1 MTALYFT
8 YDITFVHNK
17 IATNEQIIIIII
29 CTFLYRRKV
38 VTSEAVENWEPKL
51 GTKLGLRQD
60 SLETSRV
67 GVIVVLLY
75 EEYFNSAV
83 VDVKMKMHNFLWST
97 NS

>member
-1 MTALYFT
+1 
-8 YDITFVHNK
+8 
-17 IATNEQIIIIII
+17 
-29 CTFLYRRKV
+29 
-38 VTSEAVENWEPKL
+38 L

-83 VDVKMKMHNFLWST
+83 VDVKMKMHNFL
-97 NS
+97 